1 MNETILNERKL
12 TIARAMAE
20 AIAQEMRTD
29 PGVFVMGE
37 DIAALG
43 GIYGNT
49 RGLLDEFGPERIRDT
64 PISETAFIGAAVGAA
79 QDGMRPIVEL
89 MFVDFFGVCFDAIY
103 NLMAKNIYFS
113 GGAVKVP
120 MVLMTST
127 GGGYS
132 DAGQHSQCLYGTF
145 AHLPG
150 MKVVAPS
157 NAYDAKGLMT
167 AAIRDNGPVV
177 YMFHKSLQGMGWLG
191 TEPGATVHTPEDS
204 YVVEIGKAKV
214 VREGRDVSIVSLGL
228 GVHHALK
235 AAQELEGQGVSAEVV
250 DLRSLVPLDR
260 DTIRASV
267 ARTGRLIVVDEDY
280 HSYGVSGEVI
290 ASVVEHDISVLKA
303 APKRV
308 AYPDVPIPYA
318 RVMEQF
324 CLPSPAKIIAAW
336 QEMRAA

>member
-1 MNETILNERKL
+1 MNKTNERQL

-20 AIAQEMRTD
+20 AVQQEMQID
-29 PGVFVMGE
+29 PTVFVMGE

-43 GIYGNT
+43 GVYGNT
-49 RGLLDEFGPERIRDT
+49 RGLLEEFGPERIRDT

-79 QDGMRPIVEL
+79 QDGMRPVAEL

-103 NLMAKNIYFS
+103 NLMAKNTYFS
-113 GGAVKVP
+113 GGSFKVP

-167 AAIRDNGPVV
+167 AAMRDDSPVV
-177 YMFHKSLQGMGWLG
+177 YMYHKSLQGMGWLA
-191 TEPGATVHTPEDS
+191 TEPGATVHVPQES
-204 YVVEIGKAKV
+204 YTLEIGRAKV
-214 VREGRDVSIVSLGL
+214 VREGADVTIVSLGM
-228 GVHHALK
+228 GVHNALK
-235 AAQELEGQGVSAEVV
+235 AAGHLEGQGVSAEVV
-250 DLRSLVPLDR
+250 DLVSLVPLDR
-260 DTIRASV
+260 DTVRASV
-267 ARTGRLIVVDEDY
+267 AKTGRLIVVDEDY
-280 HSYGVSGEVI
+280 MSYGVSGEII
-290 ASVVEHDISVLKA
+290 ASVAEHDISLLKA

-324 CLPSPAKIIAAW
+324 CLPNPEKIVAAF
-336 QEMRAA
+336 ESMKAS

>member
-1 MNETILNERKL
+1 MTKPNERKL

-20 AIAQEMRTD
+20 AVAQEMRVD
-29 PGVFVMGE
+29 PSVFVMGE
-37 DIAALG
+37 DIGTLG
-43 GIYGNT
+43 GVYGNT
-49 RGLLDEFGPERIRDT
+49 RGLLDEFGSERIRDT

-79 QDGMRPIVEL
+79 QDGMRPVVEL

-113 GGAVKVP
+113 GGNLKVP

-132 DAGQHSQCLYGTF
+132 DGGQHSQCVYGTF

-167 AAIRDNGPVV
+167 AAMRDDSPVV
-177 YMFHKSLQGMGWLG
+177 YMYHKGLQGMGWLG
-191 TEPGATVHTPEDS
+191 TEAGATVHVPEES
-204 YVVEIGKAKV
+204 YTVEIGKARVARAGK
-214 VREGRDVSIVSLGL
+214 DVTIVSLGM
-228 GVHHALK
+228 GVHHALR
-235 AAQELEGQGVSAEVV
+235 AADKLEAQGVSAEVV
-250 DLRSLVPLDR
+250 DLVSLVPLDR

-280 HSYGVSGEVI
+280 MSYGVSGEII
-290 ASVVEHDISVLKA
+290 ASVTEHDISVLKA
-303 APKRV
+303 APRRV
-308 AYPDVPIPYA
+308 AFPDVPIPFA
-318 RVMEQF
+318 RVMEQY
-324 CLPSPAKIIAAW
+324 CLPDADKIVAAW
-336 QEMRAA
+336 AGMQAA

>member
-1 MNETILNERKL
+1 MTKSNERKL

-20 AIAQEMRTD
+20 ATAQEMRID
-29 PGVFVMGE
+29 PSVFVMGE
-37 DIAALG
+37 DIGPLG
-43 GIYGNT
+43 GVYGNT
-49 RGLLDEFGPERIRDT
+49 RGLIEEFGAERIRDT

-79 QDGMRPIVEL
+79 QDGMRPVVEL

-113 GGAVKVP
+113 GGNVKVP

-132 DAGQHSQCLYGTF
+132 DGGQHSQCLYGTF

-167 AAIRDNGPVV
+167 AAIRDDSPVV
-177 YMFHKSLQGMGWLG
+177 YMYHKGLQGMGWLG
-191 TEPGATVHTPEDS
+191 TEAGATVHVPEEL
-204 YVVEIGKAKV
+204 YTLEIGKAKV
-214 VREGRDVSIVSLGL
+214 VREGKDVSIVSCGM
-228 GVHHALK
+228 GVHNALK
-235 AAQELEGQGVSAEVV
+235 AAKKLEDQGVSAEVV
-250 DLRSLVPLDR
+250 DLVSLVPLDR
-260 DTIRASV
+260 ETIRASV
-267 ARTGRLIVVDEDY
+267 AKTGRLIVVDEDY
-280 HSYGVSGEVI
+280 MSYGLSGEII
-290 ASVVEHDISVLKA
+290 ASVTEHDISVLKA

-308 AYPDVPIPYA
+308 AFPDVPIPFA

-324 CLPSPAKIIAAW
+324 CLPNPDKIVAAW
-336 QEMRAA
+336 DEMQAA